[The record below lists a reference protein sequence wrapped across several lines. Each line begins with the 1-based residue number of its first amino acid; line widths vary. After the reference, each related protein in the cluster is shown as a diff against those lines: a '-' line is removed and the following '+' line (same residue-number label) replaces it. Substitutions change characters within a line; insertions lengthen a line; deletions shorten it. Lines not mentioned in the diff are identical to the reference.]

1 MERKVYLVGD
11 IGDKF
16 GRTHSVHA
24 DSFSDIMK
32 CIEANNPTLKSYL
45 LNAHEAGVGFTIEIE
60 GKAEEHEEDL
70 LLPLKPGDVT
80 ISAIP
85 AGSKSGGMKIF
96 AALVLTF
103 FVLPMIGGAA
113 IGGMSST
120 ALGGITA
127 TSSYGVALQAGM
139 MTTLGKATAALALN
153 LAMTGMQ
160 QLMAPDP
167 SVDNGPE
174 NYLFNGS
181 GQNIQEGDPVPLL
194 YGELRVPGRP
204 MSVDIRVG
212 EPANNHNMPSLNN
225 DISSLVFEDA
235 NDIVFNDLTGIIH
248 NA

>member
-16 GRTHSVHA
+16 GRTHSVYA
-24 DSFSDIMK
+24 DSYSDVMK
-32 CIEANNPTLKSYL
+32 CIEANNPTLKKYL
-45 LNAHEAGVGFTIEIE
+45 LDAHEAGVGFTLEIE
-60 GKAEEHEEDL
+60 GKSEEHEEDL
-70 LLPLKPGDVT
+70 LLPIKAGDIT

-85 AGSKSGGMKIF
+85 AGSKSGGAKIF
-96 AALVLTF
+96 AALVLAF
-103 FVLPMIGGAA
+103 FVLPMIGGAT

-120 ALGGITA
+120 ALGGVTA

-139 MTTLGKATAALALN
+139 MTMAGKATAMLALN

-167 SVDNGPE
+167 SVDEGPE

-204 MSVDIRVG
+204 VSVYIRSG
-212 EPANNHNMPSLNN
+212 QPMLNYDYVAVSG
-225 DISSLVFEDA
+225 DISNLSSEPT
-235 NDIVFNDLTGIIH
+235 NTPTIDISIQH
-248 NA
+248 

>member
-45 LNAHEAGVGFTIEIE
+45 LNAHEAGVGFTIDIE

-85 AGSKSGGMKIF
+85 AGSKSGGAKIF

-103 FVLPMIGGAA
+103 FVLPMIGAGGFVGPGMTTMEGIGAA
-113 IGGMSST
+113 LATT
-120 ALGGITA
+120 A
-127 TSSYGVALQAGM
+127 
-139 MTTLGKATAALALN
+139 GKATAMLAIN

-167 SVDNGPE
+167 SVDEGPE

-181 GQNIQEGDPVPLL
+181 GQNVQEGDPVPLL

-204 MSVDIRVG
+204 VSVDIRVG